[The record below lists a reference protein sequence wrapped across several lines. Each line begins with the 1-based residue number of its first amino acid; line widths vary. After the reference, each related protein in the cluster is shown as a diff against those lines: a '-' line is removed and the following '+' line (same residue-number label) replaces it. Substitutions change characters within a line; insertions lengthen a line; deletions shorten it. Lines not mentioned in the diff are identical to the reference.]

1 MTTFQRYLLFQI
13 PGWILGAIIL
23 FVFREWIGLPLWGS
37 VLLYSLYVGK
47 DFVLYPFLS
56 VAYRAD
62 ARTGAEQL
70 IGEIATVKTRLDPYG
85 YVRVRG
91 ELWKARLMPGS
102 VPVVENA
109 VRVRV
114 QAVRRMTLI
123 VRLEEDEQ

>member
-1 MTTFQRYLLFQI
+1 MSTFQRYLLFQI

-56 VAYRAD
+56 VAYQAG
-62 ARTGAEQL
+62 AKTGAEQF
-70 IGEIATVKTRLDPYG
+70 IGEIATVKTKLDLDG

-91 ELWKARLMPGS
+91 ELWKARLTPGS
-102 VPVVENA
+102 AAIEQGA
-109 VRVRV
+109 QVRVE
-114 QAVRRMTLI
+114 AVHRMTLI
-123 VRLEEDEQ
+123 VRLDDEQ